1 MSEINVKDTF
11 RLGFGLMRLPHL
23 EDGSNDMPQICEMVD
38 RFIAAGG
45 TYFDT
50 AYVYD
55 NGKSEDALRK
65 AVVERYPRERFT
77 ICTKM
82 NSWLGGPT
90 EEETK
95 RQLEISL
102 ERTGAGYFDYYL
114 LHALQ
119 TNNRALYDDYGLW
132 DYVRKQKEKG
142 LLRHIGFSFHADP
155 VTLDQLLTEHPEVD
169 FVQLQIN
176 YADWHNPD
184 VASRENYEV
193 ARRHSVPITVMEPVK
208 GGKLANPIDPVKR
221 ILTQANPDA
230 SFASWAIRYT
240 ASMEGILTVLSGM
253 STLAQMD
260 DNLSYMRDF
269 KPLTEAEQEVIR
281 RAQMALIEDQSI
293 PCTACRYC
301 VDGCPMNIPIPGI
314 FSVKNGQT
322 HHTDSPSGDYAL
334 LTKDTG
340 KASDCI
346 ECGQCEG
353 ACPQRLP
360 IIRYLQECARE
371 FE

>member
-1 MSEINVKDTF
+1 M
-11 RLGFGLMRLPHL
+11 
-23 EDGSNDMPQICEMVD
+23 
-38 RFIAAGG
+38 
-45 TYFDT
+45 
-50 AYVYD
+50 
-55 NGKSEDALRK
+55 
-65 AVVERYPRERFT
+65 
-77 ICTKM
+77 
-82 NSWLGGPT
+82 
-90 EEETK
+90 
-95 RQLEISL
+95 
-102 ERTGAGYFDYYL
+102 
-114 LHALQ
+114 
-119 TNNRALYDDYGLW
+119 
-132 DYVRKQKEKG
+132 
-142 LLRHIGFSFHADP
+142 
-155 VTLDQLLTEHPEVD
+155 
-169 FVQLQIN
+169 
-176 YADWHNPD
+176 
-184 VASRENYEV
+184 
-193 ARRHSVPITVMEPVK
+193 
-208 GGKLANPIDPVKR
+208 
-221 ILTQANPDA
+221 
-230 SFASWAIRYT
+230 
-240 ASMEGILTVLSGM
+240 TVLSGM

-281 RAQMALIEDQSI
+281 RAQMARIEDQSI

-360 IIRYLQECARE
+360 IIRYLKECARE